1 MASIVAILLARAFL
15 IASWFYF
22 SAMEA
27 LLRKPIFHG
36 DAAANPSF
44 IRSQVAR
51 PIIKEDKN
59 LAKSI
64 HPS

>member
-22 SAMEA
+22 SAMVA
-27 LLRKPIFHG
+27 RLRKVIFHG
-36 DAAANPSF
+36 DAAANPSL
-44 IRSQVAR
+44 IKSQVAI